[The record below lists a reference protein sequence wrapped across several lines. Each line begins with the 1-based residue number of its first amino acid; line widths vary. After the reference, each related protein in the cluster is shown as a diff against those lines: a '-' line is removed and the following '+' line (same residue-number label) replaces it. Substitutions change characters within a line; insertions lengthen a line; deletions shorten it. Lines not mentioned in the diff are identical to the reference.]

1 MTGES
6 DVSSARAAVRELQR
20 AVEGLRRHYRDALD
34 VQRLSLDVSRVA
46 EDLDLLAGPEPAV
59 GGGGAVP
66 LEVIDDRDYPAEFW
80 ADAGDEG
87 VGRR

>member
-1 MTGES
+1 MTGQSE
-6 DVSSARAAVRELQR
+6 VSSAREAVRELQR
-20 AVEGLRRHYRDALD
+20 AVEGLRRHYRDSVD
-34 VQRLSLDVSRVA
+34 VARLSIDVGRVA
-46 EDLDLLAGPEPAV
+46 EDLDLLAGPERAPAA
-59 GGGGAVP
+59 GDAAP